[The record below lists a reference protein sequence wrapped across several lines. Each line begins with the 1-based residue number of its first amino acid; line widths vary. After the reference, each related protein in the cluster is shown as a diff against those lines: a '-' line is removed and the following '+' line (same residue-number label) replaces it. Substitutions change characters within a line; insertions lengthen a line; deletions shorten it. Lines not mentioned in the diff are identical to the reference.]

1 MALGRLD
8 LPVFAAVA
16 FDDAVVNFGGIGPA
30 MAVVEG
36 GDRLGQDF
44 PDKVLADGVLRLP
57 TAPDELLEV
66 AAVAELHDD
75 VDFGSLL
82 VDYAVVV
89 LHDVRVVQ
97 LPQDVHFRHDLLLL
111 LLAHDSVVE
120 LLPHEHFLIAGSAHF
135 LNFAKGA
142 CNREMNKIL
151 ELCRRRILSRSRKP
165 AGGSGEA
172 EPQNQPCSPKIASRL
187 PTRPI
192 HLPCPISA
200 ITSYNFSCICF

>member
-1 MALGRLD
+1 MALRRLD
-8 LPVFAAVA
+8 LPAFTAIA
-16 FDDAVVNFGGIGPA
+16 FDYAVVDLRGVGPA
-30 MAVVEG
+30 VAVVEG

-44 PDKVLADGVLRLP
+44 PDEVLANGVLRLAA
-57 TAPDELLEV
+57 APDELLEV
-66 AAVAELHDD
+66 AAVTELHDD

-120 LLPHEHFLIAGSAHF
+120 LLPHEHFLITGSAHF

-142 CNREMNKIL
+142 CNREMNKTL
-151 ELCRRRILSRSRKP
+151 ELGRRR
-165 AGGSGEA
+165 
-172 EPQNQPCSPKIASRL
+172 
-187 PTRPI
+187 
-192 HLPCPISA
+192 
-200 ITSYNFSCICF
+200 